1 MSKENAITDRRLLA
15 ALDYIDQ
22 KYIDDVF
29 NIIKEPE
36 AAGEPEKMT
45 WRTPFKHWKQ
55 LAALAA
61 CILLLSVASPLVSYI
76 AEVIRDFN
84 AGAGSGT
91 TESLE
96 DDQFFKQM
104 LTEEEYDEMNAA
116 WKKFHGNENINI
128 VKSLNEFTYYYP
140 CQGFVCIYMK
150 KEDLVV
156 FTIHTPTDIYDE
168 ITVAGYLFKLPNAE
182 EIWVYKDQ
190 NYYSLTKAYSYGILS
205 KEDIR
210 QLSEIHYEH
219 RYGENKKK
227 YLYTILQPVK
237 DDELLTE

>member
-219 RYGENKKK
+219 RYGENK
-227 YLYTILQPVK
+227 YGLN
-237 DDELLTE
+237 